1 MARRIVL
8 LDTSILIDYFRKKDK
23 TKTMFYQLADDFD
36 EYKISA
42 VTEYEIYSG
51 TNEDQKEYWKRFLEY
66 IPVLPFDSLSAKAAV
81 DINNQLKRS
90 RKQIAVA
97 DLFIAATAIANNL
110 TCATLNKKHF
120 DRIDTLE
127 LV

>member
-51 TNEDQKEYWKRFLEY
+51 TNEDQK
-66 IPVLPFDSLSAKAAV
+66 
-81 DINNQLKRS
+81 
-90 RKQIAVA
+90 
-97 DLFIAATAIANNL
+97 
-110 TCATLNKKHF
+110 
-120 DRIDTLE
+120 
-127 LV
+127 